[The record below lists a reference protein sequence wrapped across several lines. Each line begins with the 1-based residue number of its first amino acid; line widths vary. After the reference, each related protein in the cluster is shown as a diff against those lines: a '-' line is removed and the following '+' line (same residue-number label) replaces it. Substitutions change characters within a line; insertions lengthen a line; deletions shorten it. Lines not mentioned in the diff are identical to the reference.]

1 VTSFLI
7 LLIYFLAL
15 QFQHEL
21 KAHELQLVRERLKG
35 TTHHRLAEEV
45 RELEEQCQQLDQ
57 EIVEAKET
65 EENCNKKLKEVEYKI
80 KHAKELKEKEL
91 KVWGNKPQYYYTT

>member
-1 VTSFLI
+1 M
-7 LLIYFLAL
+7 LIYFLAL